1 MVSPKSPFHLSQL
14 SFFSMEVLGVDIFT
28 VASDK
33 EKLVECLVDF
43 IETNSSLSNKGG
55 NTIV

>member
-14 SFFSMEVLGVDIFT
+14 SFSMEVLGVDIFT